1 MRIVGE
7 AAANTATTSEAN
19 LLESE
24 VESLLAGGMFEGVLL
39 NGMDVKRRNFSA
51 YKYGRYR
58 YTNYNYESILPE
70 EQ

>member
-1 MRIVGE
+1 MQVPCFWWR
-7 AAANTATTSEAN
+7 
-19 LLESE
+19 
-24 VESLLAGGMFEGVLL
+24 VLTPL
-39 NGMDVKRRNFSA
+39 RWSRQGYGA

>member
-1 MRIVGE
+1 MR
-7 AAANTATTSEAN
+7 
-19 LLESE
+19 
-24 VESLLAGGMFEGVLL
+24 
-39 NGMDVKRRNFSA
+39 MDAKRRAYGA